1 MENKKIAFIP
11 HETRGQEIIKIL
23 EGMGGVNRLNFKG
36 YEKWGNRSVL
46 YIEKFQ
52 NSIAI
57 DGDMVALA
65 KMGYKIYTLED
76 WENENCKQ
84 CIDSNNMR
92 ETVDLTVK
100 GSLTLTEQ
108 CSKGVIEIP
117 IPEGYDYAIENGKVI
132 LKPKKST
139 YPKTYV
145 ECCEYIANSKPYAMN
160 NENKDIDY
168 ILQLLKSLLICR
180 DVYWKIAGEQM
191 GLDKPWEPDWSKQN
205 KKYCIGYDANV
216 ITTYCISHSCKILA
230 FPTEEMRDAFYEN
243 FKELI
248 KSCKEL
254 L

>member
-132 LKPKKST
+132 LKPKKPT
-139 YPKTYV
+139 YPKNSL
-145 ECCEYIANSKPYAMN
+145 ECESVLGIQDSIIKGCLGYEYKLMN
-160 NENKDIDY
+160 DF
-168 ILQLLKSLLICR
+168 QTLLMCR
-180 DVYWKIAGEQM
+180 DAYWKIAGEQM
-191 GLDKPWEPDWSKQN
+191 GLDNPWRPDWSKQN
-205 KKYCIGYDANV
+205 KKYCIGYDTNI

-230 FPTEEMRDAFYEN
+230 FPTAEMRDAFYEN

-248 KSCKEL
+248 GQCKEL
-254 L
+254 V